1 MHSIRSEL
9 YALAAGLFKAPRKG
23 RDQAIYSLATDILQS
38 DIAEAPWRAPLKAIA
53 RDLSEKRHPQHL
65 LAAEYARLFT
75 FPTPQSTVSPFASDW
90 LQDRGKS
97 AMEVESLMGCQGFAA
112 GTDSPQAPDHI
123 VAELE
128 FMAHLIQTSPRGAQR
143 IFLSHLATWTSCFAL
158 AIRQAKSLPRFELAA
173 DFLEKLVNWDLRR
186 LASNPPQRTQTAV
199 QTDRVLT

>member
-23 RDQAIYSLATDILQS
+23 RDLAIYSLATDILQS

-53 RDLSEKRHPQHL
+53 RELSETQPPQPM

-75 FPTPQSTVSPFASDW
+75 FPTPQSIVSPFASDW

-112 GTDSPQAPDHI
+112 DADSPQAPDHI

-128 FMAHLIQTSPRGAQR
+128 FMAHLIQTSPRGTQR
-143 IFLSHLATWTSCFAL
+143 IFLSHLATWISCFAS
-158 AIRQAKSLPRFELAA
+158 AIRQANPLPRFALAA
-173 DFLEKLVNWDLRR
+173 DFLEKLVSWDMGQ
-186 LASNPPQRTQTAV
+186 LASHAPRRIQTAV